1 MDIKKKLKRSRLY
14 FVSSLTLAIILAGF
28 LGYLIG
34 NKNLEL
40 NANHIPELVNRNLG
54 APDDIDFSLFWQ
66 AYDKL
71 KQNYLG
77 QIDAQKLLYGAI
89 TGAFNSVG
97 DPYTVFL
104 SPDDTKSLNSDLT
117 GELEGVGLKMG
128 ILDNVPAVIAPLP
141 GSPAQKAGLKPKDKI
156 VKVDNQSTQDMT
168 LDAVVARIRG
178 KAGTEVVLTIL
189 REGETQTRDIK
200 ITRAQINVQ
209 TVEVTY
215 QNDIAIVSI
224 NEFGT
229 DTSSEFDKAAKEI
242 SDKNINKVVID
253 LRDNPG
259 GLLDSAISV
268 AGQIFPQDTLVTY
281 EQGRDYKNELKTS
294 GDGLLKNA
302 KISVIVNAG
311 SASAAEILAG
321 AIKDHNRGKLI
332 GQKTFGKGTVQQ
344 LEPLSSGS
352 SAKITVAKWLT
363 PNGQNIDKNGIEPD
377 ISVKEP
383 DNIQFITND
392 PLVKAAI
399 DAL

>member
-14 FVSSLTLAIILAGF
+14 FVSSLTLAIVLAGF

-89 TGAFNSVG
+89 TGGFNSVG

-311 SASAAEILAG
+311 SASASEILAG

>member
-14 FVSSLTLAIILAGF
+14 FVSSLTLAIVLAGF

>member
-311 SASAAEILAG
+311 SASASEILAG